1 MITYTTH
8 QAASLRGTIHV
19 PGDKSISHRSMLL
32 GSIAIGSTH
41 VTGFLPGEDNR
52 ATLQI
57 MRAMGVRID
66 EVSATEL
73 VVHGV
78 GLKGLKKPAIELDCG
93 NAGTAMRLMAGL
105 LAGQPFDSVLTGDH
119 YLLKRPM
126 RRVTEPLTQMGARIQ
141 TTEPGTAPLHIQ
153 GSSHL
158 HGIVFDM
165 PVASAQVKSCLLLA
179 GLYALGET
187 NIIEHGI
194 TRDHTERML
203 VAMGYPIAIEKQS
216 AAQSVVRI
224 SGGGSLTGC
233 DINIPGD
240 ISSAAF
246 FMVAA
251 AISNDAEITIRQV
264 GVNPTRDGVIQI
276 LRLMGAHIDLVNHRL
291 YGDEPVADIII
302 HSSALH
308 GIEIPEALVPLAI
321 DELPVLMIAAAR
333 AKGKTVLRG
342 AHELRVKETDRIAAM
357 AEGLRRLG
365 IVVDTFE
372 DGMNVEGGVLEGGV
386 INSHGDH
393 RIAMAFAIAGSL
405 AKQPIIIHDCDNVAT
420 SFPGFVSCAEQ
431 VGIVMAQH

>member
-1 MITYTTH
+1 MIAYTTH
-8 QAASLRGTIHV
+8 KATPLRGSIHV
-19 PGDKSISHRSMLL
+19 PGDKSISHRAMLL
-32 GSIAIGSTH
+32 GSIATGITH
-41 VTGFLPGEDNR
+41 VTGFLSGEDNR

-57 MRAMGVRID
+57 MRAMGVQID
-66 EVSATEL
+66 EGSATEL

-78 GLKGLKKPAIELDCG
+78 GLKGLKKSPLELDCG
-93 NAGTAMRLMAGL
+93 NAGTAMRLLAGL
-105 LAGQPFDSVLTGDH
+105 LAGQSFDSVLTGDQ

-126 RRVTEPLTQMGARIQ
+126 RRVTDPLTQMGAHIHATDR
-141 TTEPGTAPLHIQ
+141 GTAPLHIQ

-179 GLYALGET
+179 GLYASGET
-187 NIIEHGI
+187 KIIEHAI

-203 VAMGYPIAIEKQS
+203 IAMGYSLAIEKQS
-216 AAQSVVRI
+216 ATQSLIRI
-224 SGGGSLTGC
+224 TGGGSLTGC
-233 DINIPGD
+233 DIKIPGD

-264 GVNPTRDGVIQI
+264 GLNPTRDGVIQV

-302 HSSALH
+302 HSSALR

-321 DELPVLMIAAAR
+321 DELPVLMIAAAC
-333 AKGKTVLRG
+333 AHGKTILRG

-365 IVVDTFE
+365 IVVETFE
-372 DGMNVEGGVLEGGV
+372 DGMTVEGGVLEGG
-386 INSHGDH
+386 IIDSHGDH

-420 SFPGFVSCAEQ
+420 SFPGFVSCAKQ
-431 VGIVMAQH
+431 VGIVMVEH